1 MYRGEPVGPLGTR
14 YHKRPGYVG
23 AAKLGD
29 PREVLRT
36 NIRTQYGAIAR
47 TNLYEN
53 DRRNMENVHDSDD
66 DTDEDENEGIKRVPS
81 NASLAS
87 VDQQKNDPGSRGS
100 LRSLEGL
107 TDDEL
112 GDLRSSNLPL
122 NPAEIRR
129 NLSKRRAKKK
139 TMQMTIYAIVFFN
152 WLAYQA
158 LFVNF
163 MDFTEDSSVV
173 LFTDR
178 AAGALKD
185 SYASLTCLLAVFG
198 GALADS
204 MLGNVNVLLAGNV
217 LSLIG
222 CIIVLVLACLP
233 REIHGGDQY
242 ISVRNATFITV
253 VCLVGDGLGVQR
265 SILFSIG
272 PNQRR
277 NQQTKRDIINW
288 TYFLVN
294 LACLIPFLLK
304 DVLDVVTCDKQLDTL
319 YWCIS
324 FSPATVLLAVNLLLL
339 TYRRKGFKKDK
350 SKEKDKS
357 NLVKVAQTIYSSS
370 IRGSLTNGGS
380 TANKRGATKP
390 YRPLKKQ
397 EQIIE
402 EKRNLTRSFIKLVTV
417 LPCILLVPMVYNEAM
432 YVFEKQAKCMT
443 GLTIRNRMVPFGW
456 YIQYGISVVFI
467 PVFNC
472 VVYPYTHKRYGPSPI
487 ARLTFGSVLFIL
499 AILVAIFVESALD
512 EAGCGRVSA
521 AQLIPQWTLLGF
533 GALFIFPTGVE
544 FAYMESPDGLKSTI
558 VGFVWTTYG
567 IGLIV
572 GQAMLKFVH
581 KKFRD
586 EACKSKHGCSNQLPP
601 LVALLIFLVVGH
613 VIFIAGVYF
622 YKQPPPRSQD
632 RSLNQN
638 DSRESRRR

>member
-36 NIRTQYGAIAR
+36 NIRTQYGALAR
-47 TNLYEN
+47 TRLNEN
-53 DRRNMENVHDSDD
+53 ERRNAENVHDSDD

-81 NASLAS
+81 NVSLAS
-87 VDQQKNDPGSRGS
+87 VDQQKNDPGNRGS

-112 GDLRSSNLPL
+112 GDMRSSNLPL

-185 SYASLTCLLAVFG
+185 SYA
-198 GALADS
+198 
-204 MLGNVNVLLAGNV
+204 M
-217 LSLIG
+217 
-222 CIIVLVLACLP
+222 LACLP
-233 REIHGGDQY
+233 REINGGDQY
-242 ISVRNATFITV
+242 ISVRNATFITA

-304 DVLDVVTCDKQLDTL
+304 DVLDVVTCNKQLDTL

-417 LPCILLVPMVYNEAM
+417 LPCILLVPMVYSEAM